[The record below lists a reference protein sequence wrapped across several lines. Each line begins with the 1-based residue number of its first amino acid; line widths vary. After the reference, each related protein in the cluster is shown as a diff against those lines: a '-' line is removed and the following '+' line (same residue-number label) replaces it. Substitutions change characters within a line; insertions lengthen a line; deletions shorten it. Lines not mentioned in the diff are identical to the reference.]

1 MEIVDL
7 LAKQY
12 AFRAIFAWYPNLAV
26 GHKELTPYEQQVLN
40 MEYKKFP
47 DLGLMYQ
54 AAYKKARE
62 LNRPD
67 LLYLGDL
74 LDDQK
79 ASLYVGISHLK
90 PAGNQIVA
98 DRLFDILER
107 QSDEHQTGAEPAKTS
122 HKRTRHHGR

>member
-1 MEIVDL
+1 
-7 LAKQY
+7 
-12 AFRAIFAWYPNLAV
+12 
-26 GHKELTPYEQQVLN
+26 

-98 DRLFDILER
+98 DRLFEILER
-107 QSDEHQTGAEPAKTS
+107 QNDAAPAKAPRA
-122 HKRTRHHGR
+122 RTRNRRK